1 MPITWKPDTKEFH
14 LSGAGMSY
22 IVCVFEGGA
31 LGQLYFG
38 PALDPDRS
46 YRHLY
51 RGEFRGFGN
60 NGGEFARL
68 EYPVYGRGD
77 FRSPALSVSHA
88 DGSSVLD
95 LVYAGHR
102 IVPGKPAIPG
112 LPSSYAESPA
122 EAETLEVDLRD
133 EASGVEVTVYYTVFE
148 GRPIVAR
155 SAAIRNGGSGA
166 IRIGCA
172 MSASLDLPDA
182 DWELMSFAG
191 GWARERELVVRH
203 IAPGSQGVSSARGA
217 SSAQANPFIVL
228 KRPDATEARGEAYGF
243 SLVYSGNFLADAEVD
258 QYRTTRARIGI
269 NPSGFSW
276 KLESGAE
283 FRTPEAVLAYSS
295 AGLGAL
301 SDSYHSLYR
310 ERLARG
316 AWRDENRPVLINNWE
331 GTYFDFDE
339 GKLLAIAS
347 AAKDLGV
354 ELFVLD
360 DGWFGKRDDD
370 ASSLGDWTVDRRK
383 LPKGIDGLA
392 RSVQALGLKFGLW
405 FEPEMVS
412 PVSELF
418 KAHPGWAVGVPGRP
432 RTEFRNQLVL
442 DFSRPEVVSY
452 VFEAVSKVLSSAP
465 VSYVKWDMNRNITE
479 PYSLALPPERQGEFF
494 HRYMLGVYELYDRLT
509 RAFPKILFES
519 CASGGG
525 RFDPGM
531 LAFAPQGWASD
542 DSDAVERLKIQWGTS
557 FCYPLGSIGAH
568 VSAVPNHQVGRTTPL
583 STRAA
588 VAFFGAFGYELDA
601 TKLTEAERAEI
612 KGQIAF
618 YKRNRSLIQ
627 RGRFVRLQ
635 GPYDG
640 DRNQTAWMVVSE
652 DRRRAIVAYFRV
664 LNRPNA
670 FPSQLRLRGLDPKAL
685 YSVST
690 WPERGDAAERNNT
703 GVRGGDELMGAGLLL
718 GGDGWDQVRQGDFWS
733 RLFLLEA
740 ESSN

>member
-1 MPITWKPDTKEFH
+1 MSITWKPDTKEFH
-14 LSGAGMSY
+14 LRGAGMSY
-22 IVCVFEGGA
+22 ILCVFEGGS

-38 PALDPDRS
+38 PALDPGRP

-68 EYPVYGRGD
+68 EYPVYGSGD
-77 FRSPALSVSHA
+77 FRSPALSVFHA
-88 DGSSVLD
+88 DGSSILD
-95 LVYAGHR
+95 MKYSGHR
-102 IVPGKPAIPG
+102 IVPGKNAIPG
-112 LPSSYAESPA
+112 LPSTYVESAA

-133 EASGVEVTVYYTVFE
+133 EASGIELTLYYTVFAD
-148 GRPIVAR
+148 RPVVAR
-155 SAAIRNGGSGA
+155 SAAIRNRGSKPA
-166 IRIGCA
+166 RIACA

-182 DWELMSFAG
+182 DWELVSFSG
-191 GWARERELVVRH
+191 GWARERGQVVRH
-203 IAPGSQGVSSARGA
+203 VAPGSQGVSSSRGA

-228 KRPDATEARGEAYGF
+228 KRPDATESRGEAYGF
-243 SLVYSGNFLADAEVD
+243 SLVYSGNFLAEVEVD
-258 QYRTTRARIGI
+258 QYELTRARMGI

-276 KLESGAE
+276 ALEAGAE

-295 AGLGAL
+295 TGLGGL
-301 SDSYHSLYR
+301 SDAYNSLYR

-316 AWRDENRPVLINNWE
+316 AWRDEDRPILINNWE

-339 GKLLAIAS
+339 DKLLAIAR

-360 DGWFGKRDDD
+360 DGWFGRRDDD

-392 RSVQALGLKFGLW
+392 RSVEAMGLKFGLW

-412 PVSELF
+412 PRSELF
-418 KAHPGWAVGVPGRP
+418 AARPDWAVGVPGRP

-442 DFSRPEVVSY
+442 DFSRPDVVEH
-452 VFEAVSKVLSSAP
+452 VFAAISKVLSSAP
-465 VSYVKWDMNRNITE
+465 ISYVKWDMNRNITE
-479 PYSLALPPERQGEFF
+479 PYSPVLPPERQGEFF

-509 RAFPKILFES
+509 KAFPKILFES

-542 DSDAVERLKIQWGTS
+542 DSDAIERLKIQWGTS
-557 FCYPLGSIGAH
+557 FCYPLSSIGAH
-568 VSAVPNHQVGRTTPL
+568 VSAVPNHQVGRVTPL

-601 TKLTEAERAEI
+601 TKLSESERVEI
-612 KGQIAF
+612 KDQIAF
-618 YKRNRSLIQ
+618 YKRYRALIQ
-627 RGRFVRLQ
+627 RGRFLRLLS
-635 GPYDG
+635 PYEG

-652 DRRRAIVAYFRV
+652 DRRSALVAYYRV
-664 LNRPNA
+664 LNRPNP
-670 FPSQLRLRGLDPKAL
+670 FPSQLRLSGLDSEAL
-685 YSVST
+685 YRVAT
-690 WPERGDAAERNNT
+690 WPEIDDAARRSNS
-703 GVRGGDELMGAGLLL
+703 GLRGGDELMGAGLLL
-718 GGDGWDQVRQGDFWS
+718 GGDGWNQVKQGDFWS
-733 RLFLLEA
+733 KLFILKA
-740 ESSN
+740 ESEG